1 MLVDKQNSQGV
12 TERQTYHRQIPVEL
26 IYRSNTV
33 KLIALQEPQHIK
45 LIIVSLW
52 SMLMTLIYGETSY
65 KL

>member
-1 MLVDKQNSQGV
+1 MLVDKQNSQSV

-26 IYRSNTV
+26 IYRSIIV
-33 KLIALQEPQHIK
+33 KLIALQEPQHME

-52 SMLMTLIYGETSY
+52 SMLILIYGETSY